1 MATSLV
7 SDVLARVKPTES
19 RAGWWKKMPPDVL
32 AELEQ
37 LRARFHAGELG
48 SMQKTALG
56 RAIVEVATDR
66 GLFVPR
72 LKQVLEWLGNSQT
85 T

>member
-19 RAGWWKKMPPDVL
+19 RAGWWKKLPPDVL
-32 AELEQ
+32 EELEQ
-37 LRARFHAGELG
+37 LRARFHAGQLG
-48 SMQKTALG
+48 DMTKTALA
-56 RAIVEVATDR
+56 RAIVDAVMDR
-66 GLFVPR
+66 GVEMPKYR
-72 LKQVLEWLGNSQT
+72 QVITWLESSPT